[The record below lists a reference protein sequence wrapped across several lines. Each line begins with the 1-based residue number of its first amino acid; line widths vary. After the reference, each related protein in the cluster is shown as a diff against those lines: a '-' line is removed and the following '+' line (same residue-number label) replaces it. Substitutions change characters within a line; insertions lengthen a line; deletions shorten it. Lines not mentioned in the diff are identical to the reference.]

1 MGAYAPE
8 SAKREKT
15 WIRKNQQA
23 YIMELATEKWVHM
36 LRKKFR
42 GAIFSRF
49 STCRFL
55 HIVTSLGGYLTY
67 IWILRENAFF
77 LDPGFISGKWV
88 GMLRIIYGA

>member
-1 MGAYAPE
+1 
-8 SAKREKT
+8 
-15 WIRKNQQA
+15 
-23 YIMELATEKWVHM
+23 M

-88 GMLRIIYGA
+88 GMLRIIYRAQEIAHGVIQAEHGVSRFDSVN